1 MSDSR
6 PLDEVRWAIVGT
18 GAVSRHI
25 AADLAAV
32 PEAGRA
38 AVLSRSLARA
48 RAFADEFGFS
58 RAFDDIDVLVADSQ
72 VDAIYI
78 ATPHALHAPMALQ
91 AIAAGKHVLVE
102 KPLAV
107 NATEARRIA
116 EAAQRHGVF
125 AMEAM
130 WMKFNPSFRA
140 FVDQARAGRIGD
152 IRAVRGYFGLPLGP
166 ADSTLWSAE
175 LSSSTLLDQ
184 GIYPVTLALE
194 LLGTPSGITA
204 DGHVRADGVDLTEY
218 VTLRY
223 DGGQVAHL
231 AASMVQFIEPTASV
245 SGTAGW
251 MTIPAPFMQA
261 TQYATHATDGALT
274 AKLFSPEISR
284 FDREGHGYV
293 PMLRTVTDAIRRG
306 DTEHEW
312 HPLRASVEVFDVL
325 DSIRSALA
333 SESPRVGG

>member
-1 MSDSR
+1 MPDSR
-6 PLDEVRWAIVGT
+6 PPSEVRWAIVGT

-32 PEAGRA
+32 PKTQLA
-38 AVLSRSLARA
+38 AVLSRSLTKART
-48 RAFADEFGFS
+48 FADEFGFAE
-58 RAFDDIDVLVADSQ
+58 AFDDLGDLVADPQ

-78 ATPHALHAPMALQ
+78 ATPHALHAPMALR

-102 KPLAV
+102 KPLGV
-107 NATEARRIA
+107 NAAEARRIA
-116 EAAQRHGVF
+116 EAARRHGVF

-140 FVDQARAGRIGD
+140 FVDQARGGRIGD
-152 IRAVRGYFGLPLGP
+152 IRTVRGYFGLPLGTV
-166 ADSTLWSAE
+166 DSPLWSAE
-175 LSSSTLLDQ
+175 RSSSTLLDQ

-194 LLGTPSGITA
+194 LLGTPNGITA

-261 TQYATHATDGALT
+261 TQFATHAMEDGLT
-274 AKLFSPEISR
+274 AKLFSPEVSR

-293 PMLRTVTDAIRRG
+293 PMLRAVTEAIRRG

-312 HPLRASVEVFDVL
+312 HPLRATVDAFDVL
-325 DSIRSALA
+325 DGIRAALTPFPA
-333 SESPRVGG
+333 PHN